1 MRISTV
7 GAVTAAILL
16 AAVRPCAAQASPA
29 SPADSAARRDPADTT
44 LVWGLADVTR
54 TPEVLNKPEVGRLIP
69 RYYPR
74 ELRAAKVTGTVV
86 LEIVVGR
93 DGKIESIAVDNAS
106 DPRFGQPALDVAS
119 HLRFAPAR
127 VGRTPV
133 RTRVWL
139 PVQFGAEFMR

>member
-1 MRISTV
+1 MRLP
-7 GAVTAAILL
+7 AVAL
-16 AAVRPCAAQASPA
+16 AAVLVVAAARPCASQT
-29 SPADSAARRDPADTT
+29 DSASSSDSTARRDPADTT
-44 LVWGLADVTR
+44 LVWRLGDVTR
-54 TPEVLNKPEVGRLIP
+54 TPEVLNKPEVARLIP

-133 RTRVWL
+133 RTRVLL
-139 PVQFGAEFMR
+139 PIQFAVVDSR